1 MPTFITTGRLTRS
14 GAEGLMEKPED
25 RMPALNALADAV
37 GAKILSYHLTTGRN
51 DFVMITEAPH
61 MESAV
66 SAIMVAMTSG
76 SVTDVETVQA
86 WTSQEFAGIA
96 KSAGDIVGKY
106 NRPGG

>member
-1 MPTFITTGRLTRS
+1 MPTFITTGRLTKS

-51 DFVMITEAPH
+51 DFVMITEGPN

-86 WTSQEFAGIA
+86 WTSEEFAEIA
-96 KSAGDIVGKY
+96 KTAGGIVGKY
-106 NRPGG
+106 HRPGS